1 MIRPAALIRTMRRA
15 LLALVFAGA
24 LLARLA
30 SPPGWMPEVDAS
42 GFHLVPCDGTDT
54 PPAMVGPAH
63 HHHHH
68 GKAGHGADHL
78 CAFAGLGLAMAVPLS
93 PPRPAAPAIER
104 AVPHAIHAAVAVG
117 RGLAAPP
124 PPSTGPPLLA

>member
-63 HHHHH
+63 RHHHH
-68 GKAGHGADHL
+68 GKAGHGADQP
-78 CAFAGLGLAMAVPLS
+78 CAFAGLGLAMAEPLS
-93 PPRPAAPAIER
+93 PPRLVPPAPGR
-104 AVPHAIHAAVAVG
+104 TTPHAIHAAVAVG